1 CGVCNGPGKV
11 YACGCTEIPDGK
23 CDCDG
28 NILDA
33 CDLCGGEIQNPE
45 DCSLSNDIEIPM
57 DYMDIFAYPNP
68 FNSQIHLVMDCY
80 QCSPGQVEILSVLGS
95 RIESF
100 TLNKPKT
107 ASRHFFQWNAD
118 KTHSGIYF
126 VKVSTPTETMMK
138 KITLLK

>member
-1 CGVCNGPGKV
+1 
-11 YACGCTEIPDGK
+11 
-23 CDCDG
+23 
-28 NILDA
+28 
-33 CDLCGGEIQNPE
+33 

-95 RIESF
+95 RVESF

-126 VKVSTPTETMMK
+126 VKVTTPTETMMK